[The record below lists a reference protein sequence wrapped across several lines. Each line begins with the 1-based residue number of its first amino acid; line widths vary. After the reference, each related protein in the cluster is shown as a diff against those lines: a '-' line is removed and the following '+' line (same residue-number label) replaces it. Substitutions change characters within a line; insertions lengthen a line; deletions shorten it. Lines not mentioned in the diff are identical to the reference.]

1 MEIEEPLINELLLV
15 GAALGST
22 EAFTAEDGSLVERF
36 IRGENCL
43 EWLQDLQRALR
54 RDDEATRSVAI
65 RLGNWRVVET
75 KLLPLLLECR
85 DDMELVVTLAKIFV
99 MLTMP
104 LGPAARKWA
113 RFQVDARD
121 AAEMGGTEAARRRA
135 AARAQVRH
143 LLAMKRA
150 FVQVAGGEAI
160 AALVAAMEEPL
171 ARGARRTEAD
181 TLVIELVLTLFRNL
195 LGIED
200 VCRGLAAAG
209 GEEGQSGGPGDGVD
223 DRLLHQELLVLLE
236 REYVLEV
243 VLCLC
248 QGVQARENQ
257 PWNLLLMET
266 VFHLLRGHDAADV
279 AVAGPPPPREDD
291 EAQENRDPAATALPM
306 TTPAPPKS
314 RGGGG
319 GGGGGNVL
327 SALLQQERLARA
339 AVAQKVASRHSR
351 FGGGLLLAG
360 FDGKA
365 TRLVTNPFK
374 DALASLPQARR
385 KRTRRGA
392 AVFASDGQMGAAGG
406 GSHEVEDGRGLGA
419 GLLLLPKGAPDP
431 LTLRARKAL
440 HGFCRQLV
448 EGGGY
453 EPFMKSLKNEFR
465 RDSSRLEPGDR
476 IVFFRIVGFVLAFH
490 RCVHLYIQDDR
501 STMWVGE

>member
-54 RDDEATRSVAI
+54 RDDEATRAVAI

-85 DDMELVVTLAKIFV
+85 DDMELVVTLAKLFV

-104 LGPAARKWA
+104 LGPTTRKWA

-121 AAEMGGTEAARRRA
+121 AAEMGGSEAAKRRA
-135 AARAQVRH
+135 AARAQVQH
-143 LLAMKRA
+143 LLNMKRA

-160 AALVAAMEEPL
+160 AALVGAMEEPL

-195 LGIED
+195 LCIED

-209 GEEGQSGGPGDGVD
+209 GEEGPPGGVGDGVD
-223 DRLLHQELLVLLE
+223 DRHLHQELLVLLE
-236 REYVLEV
+236 REYVLDV

-257 PWNLLLMET
+257 PWNLLLMEI

-279 AVAGPPPPREDD
+279 AAAGPPPPREGD
-291 EAQENRDPAATALPM
+291 ENTDPAATGATTAPGLPL

-314 RGGGG
+314 RAGA
-319 GGGGGNVL
+319 GGGNAL

-339 AVAQKVASRHSR
+339 AVAQRVASRHSR

-392 AVFASDGQMGAAGG
+392 AVFASDGLTGAAGG
-406 GSHEVEDGRGLGA
+406 GGAHELEA

-431 LTLRARKAL
+431 LTLRARQGL

-490 RCVHLYIQDDR
+490 R
-501 STMWVGE
+501 

>member
-22 EAFTAEDGSLVERF
+22 ETLTAEDGSLVERF

-54 RDDEATRSVAI
+54 RDDEATRAVSI
-65 RLGNWRVVET
+65 RLGSWRVVET

-104 LGPAARKWA
+104 LGPTARKWA
-113 RFQVDARD
+113 RFQVNARD

-135 AARAQVRH
+135 AARAQVKH

-160 AALVAAMEEPL
+160 AALVGAMEEPL
-171 ARGARRTEAD
+171 ARGARRSEAD
-181 TLVIELVLTLFRNL
+181 TLIIELVLTLFRNL
-195 LGIED
+195 LCIED

-209 GEEGQSGGPGDGVD
+209 GEEGQSGGAGDGVD
-223 DRLLHQELLVLLE
+223 DRQVHQELLVLLE

-266 VFHLLRGHDAADV
+266 ISHLLRGHDAADV
-279 AVAGPPPPREDD
+279 AAAGPPPPWECEEGEDD
-291 EAQENRDPAATALPM
+291 ENEDPTARVLDLPLP
-306 TTPAPPKS
+306 TPAPPGKA

-319 GGGGGNVL
+319 GNAL

-339 AVAQKVASRHSR
+339 AVAQKTASRHSR

-374 DALASLPQARR
+374 DALSSLPQARR
-385 KRTRRGA
+385 KRTRRGN
-392 AVFASDGQMGAAGG
+392 AVFASDGLMGAAGG
-406 GSHEVEDGRGLGA
+406 GAHDLDDGRGLGGA
-419 GLLLLPKGAPDP
+419 GGLLMLLPKGASDP

-453 EPFMKSLKNEFR
+453 EPFIKSLKNEFR
-465 RDSSRLEPGDR
+465 RDSSRLEAGDR
-476 IVFFRIVGFVLAFH
+476 IVFFRIVGFILAFH
-490 RCVHLYIQDDR
+490 RCVRAGL
-501 STMWVGE
+501 SSL